1 MQRQAGLLYTQ
12 LYSSGKEVFAAGDAY
27 PFTNPALDTLALDP
41 QLSKT
46 WQHVGGG
53 LSHNPVALMRAYL
66 HMKQRCHAALQGS
79 YLKVFGFREEH
90 RVSLRLYSAIDQELR
105 HRHLHD
111 TRLPGVPSTVE
122 PFYSLPTPTLLLWF
136 HWNVNK
142 FCVGFEAVYSINDR
156 HFVTW
161 EHTRMMMM
169 FLRCLQF
176 SYTGGLLQRVSG
188 CWRDVWFRPDA
199 RRTDGLRRC
208 EGLGSQR
215 SMEASGYA
223 WFLDKVDWDTM
234 TFRQPSAQY
243 MMFNSPLCR
252 PRSTRGTGRFATSAT
267 TSYGCVRSTA
277 GWRNSARS
285 LLVSI
290 CWKSSSDNSPSVC
303 FGKMSFCR

>member
-1 MQRQAGLLYTQ
+1 M
-12 LYSSGKEVFAAGDAY
+12 
-27 PFTNPALDTLALDP
+27 
-41 QLSKT
+41 
-46 WQHVGGG
+46 
-53 LSHNPVALMRAYL
+53 
-66 HMKQRCHAALQGS
+66 
-79 YLKVFGFREEH
+79 
-90 RVSLRLYSAIDQELR
+90 
-105 HRHLHD
+105 
-111 TRLPGVPSTVE
+111 E

-136 HWNVNK
+136 HWNINK

-243 MMFNSPLCR
+243 MMFNSPSLQAAFHARYGQIRDVRHDFLRVRQVHRWMEEFSSVAPCLDLLEEFLRQFSLCVFR
-252 PRSTRGTGRFATSAT
+252 KDVFLQVKRLLRTDHADHAL
-267 TSYGCVRSTA
+267 A
-277 GWRNSARS
+277 S
-285 LLVSI
+285 LRASLS
-290 CWKSSSDNSPSVC
+290 CLE
-303 FGKMSFCR
+303 